1 MYVQQHSFG
10 VSKQFKW
17 VFVYINCQTNH
28 CFKKATWK
36 LGYQHSKFF
45 CLADAALLWNCDNQ
59 VQVGIGFKK
68 KIGMGENHNLH
79 TPPAHASRDIKVKKN
94 IYICMKPVRMS
105 AISVMSH

>member
-1 MYVQQHSFG
+1 MYVQAHSFG

-45 CLADAALLWNCDNQ
+45 CLADAALQWNCDNQ
-59 VQVGIGFKK
+59 VQEGIGFKK
-68 KIGMGENHNLH
+68 KENIMGGK
-79 TPPAHASRDIKVKKN
+79 S
-94 IYICMKPVRMS
+94 
-105 AISVMSH
+105 